1 MQKKFDNAFYL
12 NPPRAMELIE
22 SVGCKL
28 KYLPTLLSWV
38 KLNAKLKN
46 EVRKIVRYFNLKEKL
61 EIIVKSIL
69 GKEMKVSLYKS
80 LICDRLSIK
89 DLITI
94 RQDQDC

>member
-1 MQKKFDNAFYL
+1 
-12 NPPRAMELIE
+12 MELIE

-69 GKEMKVSLYKS
+69 GKKMKV
-80 LICDRLSIK
+80 
-89 DLITI
+89 
-94 RQDQDC
+94 